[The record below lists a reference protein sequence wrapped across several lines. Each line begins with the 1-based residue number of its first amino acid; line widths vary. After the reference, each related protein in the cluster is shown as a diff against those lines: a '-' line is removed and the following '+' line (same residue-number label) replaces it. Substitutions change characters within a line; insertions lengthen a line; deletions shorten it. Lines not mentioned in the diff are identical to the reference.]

1 MSEFK
6 LKTDE
11 ERLRADEL
19 AAKNSP
25 NPIRTENLQRAADV
39 KRAERKLEVEKA
51 QHPTGH
57 HLIGTELPSS
67 VTTPFAPKR
76 K

>member
-1 MSEFK
+1 M
-6 LKTDE
+6 
-11 ERLRADEL
+11 RADEL

-25 NPIRTENLQRAADV
+25 NPIRTENLQRVADV

-51 QHPTGH
+51 QHPMGR

-67 VTTPFAPKR
+67 VIAPFVPK
-76 K
+76 KK